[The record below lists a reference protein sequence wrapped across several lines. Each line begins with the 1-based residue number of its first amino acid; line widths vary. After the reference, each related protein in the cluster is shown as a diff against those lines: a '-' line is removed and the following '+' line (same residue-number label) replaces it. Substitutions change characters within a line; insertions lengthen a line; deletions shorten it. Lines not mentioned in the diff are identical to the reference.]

1 MSVSTEEGGW
11 AKASRSAG
19 MQGIWGCRPCE
30 RARAQQMPLAS
41 ALHVFTASGPPPWQ
55 PIPVFL
61 PGKFPRQK
69 SLAGCGPWGQAR
81 LSHPLPSPHLPA
93 SPDVP
98 GLAHPGFISTEGFT
112 IMGWA
117 GHWQADS
124 GGRCP
129 HHGYSW
135 RDVAPHGALPTWVV
149 NVAQAERG
157 LQKGRSPRGS
167 ESIHPQASICPKITE
182 SRPHRGTFLVAQCI
196 AS

>member
-1 MSVSTEEGGW
+1 M
-11 AKASRSAG
+11 
-19 MQGIWGCRPCE
+19 
-30 RARAQQMPLAS
+30 
-41 ALHVFTASGPPPWQ
+41 
-55 PIPVFL
+55 

-117 GHWQADS
+117 GHWQADPR
-124 GGRCP
+124 GCCP
-129 HHGYSW
+129 HHGYLW
-135 RDVAPHGALPTWVV
+135 RDVAPRGALPTRAV

-157 LQKGRSPRGS
+157 LQKGRRDRKELRGPIPATIPVLS
-167 ESIHPQASICPKITE
+167 MTPQRLESDNHPNTGLLTGDCWDKGLGKPTICQQSKGHLHKPDRE
-182 SRPHRGTFLVAQCI
+182 R
-196 AS
+196 